1 MRSSEVFEQDRHVA
15 SGSPRGP
22 AMTSTGRVIA
32 VVDDDAAVCDS
43 TRFLLETYD
52 FDVHTYQ
59 SGADF
64 LRDNPIIECLIVD
77 YHMPGL
83 NGLEVVAE
91 LHKRGRDVPAIIMIT
106 AAIDASVERSAAE
119 LGIRHVL
126 KKPFANQVLLSTLR
140 DQLGQ

>member
-1 MRSSEVFEQDRHVA
+1 MRLSQLFEQDRNVA
-15 SGSPRGP
+15 SGSPRRP
-22 AMTSTGRVIA
+22 AMTSTGHTIV

-43 TRFLLETYD
+43 TRFLLEIYD
-52 FDVHTYQ
+52 FKVHTYQ

-83 NGLEVVAE
+83 NGLEVVVE

-106 AAIDASVERSAAE
+106 AATDA
-119 LGIRHVL
+119 
-126 KKPFANQVLLSTLR
+126 
-140 DQLGQ
+140 